1 MNYRNRTTLLR
12 IGTALL
18 VLGSGQTLSACSA
31 KPDRGSETLRVGQI
45 QLPLETIGSE
55 GNSYRLNNAR
65 FRITSV
71 ATGETV
77 KTLKSE
83 LGVSI
88 LETELGA
95 GEYTVTLLEGWEL
108 ERLGGPVGTGGASTG
123 GAVGIGGA
131 SAGGAVGIGGTTGT
145 AGGPVMGPG
154 VGGTL
159 ATGGASSTGGVGAGG
174 VAAGGGVPAILV
186 GNAVQFVS
194 VAPNSDQFVFFTFR
208 VGSEVIQFLPGRLQ
222 IGIEVIEDPEEPQC
236 DTLAIQRRALFDS
249 SVLATSA
256 LSLRQVFDALGAN
269 EDFATPGEQLFQ
281 EVIDS
286 YATASEGR
294 LPDAIHCGDESVDGQ
309 PTLNGFPIE
318 CNREE
323 RNQFDNLDLFFPT
336 AAVNR
341 LDLAPESGAHC
352 GQQRLIFASNAQ
364 NRMFFIFEAQVPNP
378 TPELGL
384 AGCQPIADFWA
395 TQAVIVDPLERA
407 VRLSQAFLSGLPELE
422 EQGVGPFM
430 TATNLTVGSGQ
441 IRTNQFDSFPWTLRE
456 FKLATD
462 GPDLT
467 VVPFPVAESPRGEL
481 WNDSIPTPQGEACR
495 QAFLEAIPNLLTD
508 PAMMSFPIP
517 HECKDAESRNDFS
530 QDYREHLLGGDP
542 EGFQAQ
548 LASAVEGTG
557 LNAIDVANRAR
568 FAGSCIGCHEEA
580 GGSDLGNDVFAP
592 FSNGF
597 VHVDEFR
604 IDECGE
610 GEQCFGLSSAVVNV
624 FLPHR
629 AEVLSQFVQL
639 PTIEGCDGGSG
650 GGTGGIGGFP
660 TGGASGV
667 GGTSVGGG
675 AAGAGPFPG
684 PETGGAP
691 AIEPVL
697 PAASTPVSA
706 LVAQEEEMRAAVGN
720 KTVGGQDARRTH

>member
-1 MNYRNRTTLLR
+1 M
-12 IGTALL
+12 
-18 VLGSGQTLSACSA
+18 SACSA
-31 KPDRGSETLRVGQI
+31 EPDGGSETVRAGQI

-55 GNSYRLNNAR
+55 GNLYRLNNAR

-77 KTLKSE
+77 KTLRSE
-83 LGVSI
+83 PGVSL

-108 ERLGGPVGTGGASTG
+108 ERFGGSVGTGGASTG
-123 GAVGIGGA
+123 GAVG
-131 SAGGAVGIGGTTGT
+131 VG
-145 AGGPVMGPG
+145 GGPVMGGFTGDPG
-154 VGGTL
+154 VGGT
-159 ATGGASSTGGVGAGG
+159 AAGGVDAGTGGIAAGGGVAFPDDFFEEEEPPAGVGGTGGASSQVI
-174 VAAGGGVPAILV
+174 PAILV

-194 VAPNSDQFVFFTFR
+194 VEPNSDQFVFYTFR
-208 VGSEVIQFLPGRLQ
+208 VGNEVIQFLPGRLQ
-222 IGIEVIEDPEEPQC
+222 IGIGVIEDPEEPQC

-256 LSLRQVFDALGAN
+256 LSMRQVFDALGAN
-269 EDFATPGEQLFQ
+269 EDFATPGERLFQ

-294 LPDAIHCGDESVDGQ
+294 LPDAVHCGDESVDGQ

-352 GQQRLIFASNAQ
+352 GQQRLIFASNAL
-364 NRMFFIFEAQVPNP
+364 NRMFFIFEAQIPNP
-378 TPELGL
+378 APELGV

-395 TQAVIVDPLERA
+395 TQAAIDDPLERA
-407 VRLSQAFLSGLPELE
+407 VRLSQAFLSGLPELL
-422 EQGVGPFM
+422 EQGIGPFM

-462 GPDLT
+462 GPELT

-495 QAFLEAIPNLLTD
+495 QAFLDAIPNLLTD
-508 PAMMSFPIP
+508 PAMMSFPVP

-530 QDYREHLLGGDP
+530 EDYLGHLLGGDP
-542 EGFQAQ
+542 GGFQAQ
-548 LASAVEGTG
+548 IASAVEGTG
-557 LNAIDVANRAR
+557 LSAFDVASRAR

-580 GGSDLGNDVFAP
+580 GGSDLGNGVFAP

-604 IDECGE
+604 LDECGQ
-610 GEQCFGLSSAVVNV
+610 GEQCFGLSSAVVDV

-639 PTIEGCDGGSG
+639 PTVDGCEGGSG
-650 GGTGGIGGFP
+650 GGSGGFGGFP

-667 GGTSVGGG
+667 GGASAGGSVGGG
-675 AAGAGPFPG
+675 MGGAEPFPG
-684 PETGGAP
+684 EEPLPGPATGGAP
-691 AIEPVL
+691 ALDPAL

-706 LVAQEEEMRAAVGN
+706 LVAQEEQMRAAVGN